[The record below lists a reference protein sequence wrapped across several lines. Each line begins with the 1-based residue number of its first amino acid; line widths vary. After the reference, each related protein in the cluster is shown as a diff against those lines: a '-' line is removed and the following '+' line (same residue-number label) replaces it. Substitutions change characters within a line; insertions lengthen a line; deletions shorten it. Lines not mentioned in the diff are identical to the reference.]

1 VTGLLVSFAAAGGA
15 PQPSHEVVRVLRD
28 GSVRALA
35 GTVWP
40 GLGSVSEAGAY
51 AFELDS
57 AALAELELLAEAAA
71 KEELDGPLESGS
83 GRFALGVGDD
93 VRLQWNPFATPPVP
107 VAALA
112 DRLRALLADARA
124 HPVAAVRLGVE
135 AAAGDPLRLTYR
147 FTALGREPLT
157 LAVASLSARV
167 VEVPSEPSEPPPLA
181 WVREATPVETSG
193 GGRTSLAPGEMLTLE
208 GATSAPRG
216 RLRVDGFARV
226 VLDLA
231 AVGEAELEAT
241 LGAGP
246 SPPLGTKVPGLA
258 PSGTS

>member
-1 VTGLLVSFAAAGGA
+1 VTDLLASFAAAGGA
-15 PQPSHEVVRVLRD
+15 PPPSHEVVRVLRD

-51 AFELDS
+51 AFELDG
-57 AALAELELLAEAAA
+57 AALAELKLLVEAAA
-71 KEELDGPLESGS
+71 TEKLDGPLESGS
-83 GRFALGVGDD
+83 GRFALGLGDD

-112 DRLRALLADARA
+112 DRLRALLAGARA
-124 HPVAAVRLGVE
+124 HPVAAVRLAVD

-181 WVREATPVETSG
+181 WVREAAPLDVDPTGPTE
-193 GGRTSLAPGEMLTLE
+193 LAPGETLTLE
-208 GATSAPRG
+208 GATSAPQG

-226 VLDLA
+226 ALDLA
-231 AVGEAELEAT
+231 SDGRLEAT

-246 SPPLGTKVPGLA
+246 A
-258 PSGTS
+258 